1 MAGTLLNFPKGIDTI
16 TTAQIPI
23 KWDSDW
29 FSRFIN
35 LWLAQADV
43 RNAAGQSG
51 IQVGG
56 QSTRPGTISFN
67 ASTSYT
73 WTGTSTFNGSSIFNG
88 SITKTSVNGQPAAI
102 NIVQTGIATWVIN
115 NPGASTDLQL
125 VANGVLR
132 LTLTYNGN
140 LVIPT
145 PASGRCLT
153 IGDTTMM
160 RTTISFTNGAAAA
173 TGTLLNAPVAG
184 NPTKWIPIDD
194 NGTTK
199 YLPAW

>member
-16 TTAQIPI
+16 TTAQIPNE
-23 KWDSDW
+23 WDSDW
-29 FSRFIN
+29 FSKFIN

-43 RNAAGQSG
+43 RNASG
-51 IQVGG
+51 LNGIAVAG
-56 QSTRPGTISFN
+56 QSTRPGTISFTS
-67 ASTSYT
+67 STSYT

-88 SITKTSVNGQPAAI
+88 PFTVQAVNGQPATI
-102 NIVQTGIATWVIN
+102 NLIQTGVASWVIN

-145 PASGRCLT
+145 PVSGRCLT

-160 RTTISFTNGAAAA
+160 RTTVSFTNGAAAA
-173 TGTLLNAPVAG
+173 AGTLLNAPTAG

-194 NGTTK
+194 NGTTR
-199 YLPAW
+199 YIPAW